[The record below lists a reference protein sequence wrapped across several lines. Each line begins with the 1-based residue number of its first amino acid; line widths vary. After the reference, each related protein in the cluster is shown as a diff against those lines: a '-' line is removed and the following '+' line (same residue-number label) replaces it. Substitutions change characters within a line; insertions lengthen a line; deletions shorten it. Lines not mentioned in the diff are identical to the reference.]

1 MKNKTIIYLMFFVA
15 FSFSVEAQNLVPN
28 YSFEDTI
35 QCPTQGNQVNGY
47 VADWTAGGLG
57 GQSYFDSICNVSGS
71 AVGVP
76 LNTWGYQ
83 YPHTGVAY
91 TGIYTFF
98 PPPPPSRPYHYNE
111 RDYLQVKLI
120 DTLIKG
126 SKYFVAFFV
135 SLADSS
141 KEACNNMGAYFSDS
155 SLVYNGSVK
164 PYLTPQVANDTSH
177 QLTDKI
183 NWMKIS
189 GSFTAQGGE
198 AYMVIGNFT
207 DDKHCDS
214 VFVNSPSSYK
224 NYNWNLAY
232 YYIDDVIVTTDSNYA
247 DSLFPSSIVSVSKP
261 KEEVRIFP
269 NPSNGK
275 FEVNILNIGENSIMD
290 VYNIFGEIIYSKAIT
305 DNAQIN
311 LSSEPIGIYFYR
323 ISTEWG
329 NLMQSGKL
337 IISN

>member
-1 MKNKTIIYLMFFVA
+1 MKRIVFTYLLFMAFFHIG
-15 FSFSVEAQNLVPN
+15 AQNLVPN

-183 NWMKIS
+183 SWMKVS
-189 GSFTAQGGE
+189 GNFTAKGGE

-214 VFVNSPSSYK
+214 IFVNSPSSYK

-247 DSLFPSSIVSVSKP
+247 DSLFPTSVENISRT
-261 KEEVRIFP
+261 KEAVEVFP
-269 NPSNGK
+269 NPAN
-275 FEVNILNIGENSIMD
+275 NILNVQFNNVKESDANIIVTD
-290 VYNIFGEIIYSKAIT
+290 VTGRTIIILGDVAANKGNVAINIS
-305 DNAQIN
+305 N
-311 LSSEPIGIYFYR
+311 LTAGIYFVR
-323 ISTEWG
+323 IETSSSVQVVKFIKE
-329 NLMQSGKL
+329 
-337 IISN
+337 